1 MPEKEAEKQATRKG
15 SPHIKVYVL
24 PEEKE
29 VIEERARATRN
40 SAGGYLRAVGL
51 GYEVQ
56 SLIDAEQVALLA
68 KVNADQGRLGGLLK
82 MWLASDERFAGYD
95 EQRMRATIQA
105 VLERIALLQDELLQ
119 IAQRA

>member
-1 MPEKEAEKQATRKG
+1 MPKQTAGMQPTRKG

-29 VIEERARATRN
+29 AIEERAKAARL

-56 SLIDAEQVALLA
+56 SLIDCEQVASLA

-105 VLERIALLQDELLQ
+105 VLERITLLQEELLQ
-119 IAQRA
+119 IAERA